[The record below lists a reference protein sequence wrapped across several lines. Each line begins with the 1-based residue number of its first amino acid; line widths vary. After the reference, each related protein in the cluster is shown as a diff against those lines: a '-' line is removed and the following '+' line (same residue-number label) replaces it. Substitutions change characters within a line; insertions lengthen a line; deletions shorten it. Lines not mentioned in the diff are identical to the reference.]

1 MTTLF
6 GWGAMFGSVSP
17 SPYVIKAD
25 VQMQMLGLAFDRRIA
40 DLASVPK
47 GKAPYAEDD
56 GAVIEDST
64 FIRQHFEAKTGADLD
79 AGLSDLARA
88 GAWAFERMLEDHLVP
103 IVVHERWVE
112 GDNFDRGPAQFFTG
126 IPEPMRAEVAANM
139 REQVK
144 NSLYAQGIGRHSRA
158 ERMQLAARD
167 VAAAAALLG
176 DKPFMLADHVT
187 ALDATAYGVL
197 ACCAAPIF
205 ESELPAM
212 IAAHANL
219 SAYMERMQARFFA
232 QDRWPSMM

>member
-47 GKAPYAEDD
+47 GKAPYVEDD
-56 GAVIEDST
+56 GAIIEDT
-64 FIRQHFEAKTGADLD
+64 FFIRQHFEAKLGVDLN
-79 AGLSDLARA
+79 AGLSDTDRA
-88 GAWAFERMLEDHLVP
+88 HAWAFERMLENHLAWFM
-103 IVVHERWVE
+103 VHERWVE
-112 GDNFDRGPAQFFTG
+112 GDNFERGPVHFFAG
-126 IPEPMRAEVAANM
+126 IPEPMRAEVVASM

-144 NSLYAQGIGRHSRA
+144 NSIYGHGIGRHSRA

-167 VAAAAALLG
+167 IAATAALLD

-187 ALDATAYGVL
+187 ALDAAAYGVL

-219 SAYMERMQARFFA
+219 SAYLGRMQARFFA
-232 QDRWPSMM
+232 QDRWPPMV